1 MSTTSRRL
9 EALALLQAH
18 PGISA
23 SRLAE
28 RLGVT
33 ERTARR
39 DVAAL
44 RDLGYRIDA
53 EAGRDGGYRLAAG
66 RAMPPLLLDADE
78 VAAVALGL
86 RTAVTVDG
94 LETAAVTALAKL
106 TQVVPARWQTRL
118 TAFADVQSP
127 SASGR
132 RRTGREV
139 LVPAAL
145 ACRAGEAV
153 RIRHRR
159 TDAADA
165 RPVDVQPHRLVTLRR
180 RWYLVACPR
189 GAATWRVYALDR
201 VDHVQPLGVRH
212 PAPDPPSDAVAF
224 VSDTLAHG
232 PWRHRVRVQVHTSA
246 DLVRDL
252 VDPSVATVVETG
264 DECELHFGTD
274 DLDWA
279 ARWLAYFDLDMD
291 VVEPPELT
299 DRLRVLGR
307 WLVDRFQPTDGSAG
321 RT

>member
-9 EALALLQAH
+9 DALALLHAH

-23 SRLAE
+23 PRLAE

-39 DVAAL
+39 DIAQL

-106 TQVVPARWQTRL
+106 TQVVPARWQLRL
-118 TAFADVQSP
+118 TALADVQTP
-127 SASGR
+127 DGDPR
-132 RRTGREV
+132 RRAGRDV

-145 ACRAGEAV
+145 ACRAGEAI

-159 TDAADA
+159 TDTATA
-165 RPVDVQPHRLVTLRR
+165 RPVDVQPYRLVTLRR

-189 GAATWRVYALDR
+189 DQVPAATWLVYALDR
-201 VDHVQPLGVRH
+201 VDHVQPLGTH
-212 PAPDPPSDAVAF
+212 YPAPDPPPDAVAF

-246 DLVRDL
+246 DLVREL
-252 VDPSVATVVETG
+252 VDPSVATVVDTG
-264 DECELHFGTD
+264 DECELHLGTD

-279 ARWLAYFDLDMD
+279 ARWLAYLDLDLD
-291 VVEPPELT
+291 VLEPAALT

-307 WLVDRFQPTDGSAG
+307 WLLDRY
-321 RT
+321 